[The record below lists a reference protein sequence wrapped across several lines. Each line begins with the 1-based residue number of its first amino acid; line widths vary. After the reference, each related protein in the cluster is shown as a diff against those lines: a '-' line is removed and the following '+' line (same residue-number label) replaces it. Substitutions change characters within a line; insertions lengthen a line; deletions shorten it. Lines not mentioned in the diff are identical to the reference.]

1 MLERYAEEIGVRPA
15 GVAGGHI
22 VAPPGDAELKAF
34 VLIGKADPVAD
45 RLETNGDGERVFA
58 PGGEIDDGGTVDRP
72 VASESPA
79 RAQPDLLPVPKVF
92 KEDVAIKSEITD
104 GDVGLPGAD
113 RRSEE
118 HTSELQSLMRISYA
132 VFCLKKKNYN
142 TI

>member
-34 VLIGKADPVAD
+34 VFIGKADPVAD
-45 RLETNGDGERVFA
+45 RFETVGDGERVFA

-92 KEDVAIKSEITD
+92 QEAV
-104 GDVGLPGAD
+104 
-113 RRSEE
+113 RSEE
-118 HTSELQSLMRISYA
+118 HTSE
-132 VFCLKKKNYN
+132 
-142 TI
+142 

>member
-34 VLIGKADPVAD
+34 VFIGKADPVAD
-45 RLETNGDGERVFA
+45 RFETVGDGERVFA

-113 RRSEE
+113 RDRKSTRLNSS
-118 HTSELQSLMRISYA
+118 H
-132 VFCLKKKNYN
+132 
-142 TI
+142 

>member
-34 VLIGKADPVAD
+34 VFIGKADPVAD
-45 RLETNGDGERVFA
+45 RFETVGAGERVFA

-79 RAQPDLLPVPKVF
+79 RAQTDQPPFPKVT
-92 KEDVAIKSEITD
+92 KQDVAHTSEITD
-104 GDVGLPGAD
+104 GHVALA
-113 RRSEE
+113 
-118 HTSELQSLMRISYA
+118 Y
-132 VFCLKKKNYN
+132 
-142 TI
+142 